1 MFNEP
6 VEQPLRLT
14 LSPRER
20 DLILHNAV
28 AVDRGI
34 LKKLR
39 FGLRKGNRLAFDL
52 SIEEFG
58 DLVDALA
65 SKARHASSRFLRRR
79 FARLHNRLS
88 DVFNR
93 CLTGAAGD
101 GMPSA
106 DPMPPDFG
114 EDLGRIFE
122 THKFATL
129 EEANEAVQQI
139 AAAYN
144 NRPREEFSGFSPA
157 QVRRLLMSDWEGP
170 DSALRLN
177 ENLPPAAV
185 ADARFF
191 FNARTFLDALAD
203 AGGVKATQTG
213 NLNRKFVQQMIDAL
227 RWPEDFVYMLEFLCK
242 ARNEQDVNRLHF
254 LRVILD
260 CAGLVRKRKGMFH
273 ITRKGEALLAE
284 ENAGA
289 LYALLFHA
297 HFHKFN
303 LAYMDGY
310 PECGAL
316 QGQMTFSLAVL
327 DRLAGDWSP
336 WDDLVPRLILPA
348 VRHEI
353 EAWDK
358 EHFLAGMARLRII
371 EPLEAF
377 GLIECDCAVD
387 VTPILPKLTRIR
399 TTHLFDQFIRIEL

>member
-1 MFNEP
+1 MFNQP
-6 VEQPLRLT
+6 VEQPLWLT
-14 LSPRER
+14 LSPQER

-39 FGLRKGNRLAFDL
+39 FGLRKGKRIAFDL

-58 DLVDALA
+58 GLVDALA
-65 SKARHASSRFLRRR
+65 LKARHAPRRLLRRQ

-88 DVFNR
+88 GVFER
-93 CLTGAAGD
+93 CLTGAADD

-106 DPMPPDFG
+106 GHMAPDFR
-114 EDLGRIFE
+114 EELRRLLDTRTFS
-122 THKFATL
+122 TL
-129 EEANEAVQQI
+129 EEANEAVQEVVE
-139 AAAYN
+139 AHN
-144 NRPREEFSGFSPA
+144 KRPQQEFSGFSPD
-157 QVRRLLMSDWEGP
+157 QIYRLLISDWESS

-177 ENLPPAAV
+177 EHLSPGAV
-185 ADARFF
+185 ADARFL
-191 FNARTFLDALAD
+191 FNARCFLDALAG
-203 AGGVKATQTG
+203 AGGVRATQAG

-227 RWPEDFVYMLEFLCK
+227 RWSDAFAHMLPFLAK
-242 ARNEQDVNRLHF
+242 TRNEQDVSGVHF

-260 CAGLVRKRKGMFH
+260 CAGLLRKRKGMFY

-284 ENAGA
+284 EKAGA

-303 LAYMDGY
+303 LAYMDRY

-327 DRLAGDWSP
+327 DRLAGNWIP
-336 WDDLVPRLILPA
+336 WDKLVPRLILPA
-348 VRHEI
+348 VRREI

-358 EHFLAGMARLRII
+358 EYFLAGMARLRII

-377 GLIECDCAVD
+377 GLVECVRTVD
-387 VTPILPKLTRIR
+387 VPFSPKLTRIR
-399 TTHLFDQFIRIEL
+399 KTPLFGQFIRIEF